1 MRKLS
6 FQQSHGSSKP
16 PDKSRPN
23 PPFKGVGL
31 GTLGLVLGL
40 IQQPV
45 TRPTGW
51 PS

>member
-6 FQQSHGSSKP
+6 FQQSHAIPKP
-16 PDKSRPN
+16 PDKSRPT

-31 GTLGLVLGL
+31 GTLGLV
-40 IQQPV
+40 QQPV